1 MIRKLSGE
9 SPAFV
14 LDTRNTSYAF
24 KIMETGQPEHLYYG
38 AKITVNEMADLEAL
52 SEKRAFQQGN
62 SIAYD
67 QEHLSFTLED
77 VSLEMSGYGK
87 GDIREPF
94 VEVVAADGSFTT
106 DFVYESDEIKSGKN
120 ELKTLPSSFGDEVE
134 GLHVTFKDKNNGYII
149 VLSYYVYEKEDVIGT
164 D

>member
-106 DFVYESDEIKSGKN
+106 DFVYA
-120 ELKTLPSSFGDEVE
+120 
-134 GLHVTFKDKNNGYII
+134 
-149 VLSYYVYEKEDVIGT
+149 
-164 D
+164 